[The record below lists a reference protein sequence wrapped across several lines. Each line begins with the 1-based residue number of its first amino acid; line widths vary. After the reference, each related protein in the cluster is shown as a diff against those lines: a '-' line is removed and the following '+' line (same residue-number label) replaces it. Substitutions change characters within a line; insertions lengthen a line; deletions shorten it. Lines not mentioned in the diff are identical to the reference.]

1 MLNEKENMKDNF
13 LYSCSSNIDNQILDS
28 LGSQDDIVSVSLS
41 IKASHAGKVNGN
53 YVFYTPRGMRS
64 GVRTLVYPFK
74 KHLQNLH
81 RGDAVGEIN
90 DAFYSDYTEQ
100 YSPKIQ
106 KIARDIDEATTPQE
120 LVSSVKELI
129 KQPEYRNSGFKGLG
143 VLQVSAELYDHS
155 LIQDLSS
162 GTNKGKVS
170 IGGNSKRVYCSVCAA
185 LFTRD
190 HEHQRGRTYNGETC
204 FAVYDTMELDHI
216 GFVPDPADTA
226 TETVIISDSLEDTYS
241 SVTIDDFK
249 IQDNIKGQIMN
260 IEQLKQFASDVNNL
274 VNITGLSDVQKEF
287 LKEAYASGKKHAR
300 SSGYLL
306 SEDKLLPVTTKETT
320 ALTIKAVEQ
329 LEDSNEKQVLLDL
342 LAPYVAKFFKD
353 EEVQAYLES
362 VAKDEVEQ
370 ALTQDAADLVAEE
383 QAKVD
388 EAVETVAEQV
398 AEVEQSNQ
406 FDFSVENIE
415 KLVASVVEKTIT
427 AMQPTPAEPAKIQDS
442 VEYGILLANNKQLT
456 ADIEALDVTNTEL
469 TKKCKEAIISQIL
482 TLKGVNR
489 DSEYATRLA
498 GRDLDSLSTTLQDIE
513 FDLSY
518 QNTESVKAN
527 EVESDEV
534 ETSATEEVQQVQDS
548 VTVETTAEETV
559 VEEQAEL
566 EKTELKDSLENLN
579 VDEEK
584 SDIQDSVSDLE
595 LIKREGLASYLR
607 KIKTNK

>member
-1 MLNEKENMKDNF
+1 MKDNF

-90 DAFYSDYTEQ
+90 DAFYSDFTEQ

-106 KIARDIDEATTPQE
+106 RIARDIDEATTPQG
-120 LVSSVKELI
+120 LVASVKELI
-129 KQPEYRNSGFKGLG
+129 KQPEYKNSGFKGLG

-226 TETVIISDSLEDTYS
+226 TETVIISDSLEETYS

-260 IEQLKQFASDVNNL
+260 IEQLKQFANDVNNL

-320 ALTIKAVEQ
+320 ALTIMAVNQ
-329 LEDSNEKQVLLDL
+329 LEDSTEKQVLLDL
-342 LAPYVAKFFKD
+342 LTPYVEKFFKE

-388 EAVETVAEQV
+388 EAAETVAEQV
-398 AEVEQSNQ
+398 AEVEQQANQ

-415 KLVASVVEKTIT
+415 KLVANVVEKTIT

-482 TLKGVNR
+482 TLKGVNHNS
-489 DSEYATRLA
+489 DYATRLA
-498 GRDLDSLSTTLQDIE
+498 ARDLDSLSTTLQDIE

-527 EVESDEV
+527 EVESKEV
-534 ETSATEEVQQVQDS
+534 DTSTTTEEVQQVQDS
-548 VTVETTAEETV
+548 VTVEDETPATEETA
-559 VEEQAEL
+559 VEETTVL
-566 EKTELKDSLENLN
+566 EKTELKDSLTNLN

-584 SDIQDSVSDLE
+584 SDIQDSISDLE